1 MVLKGT
7 RHALCYSLLLMIMG
21 SVYGSH
27 SLAPECFRRSVSWFW
42 VLLTSVLS
50 FLCFCVFCI
59 IISLPRPFVCVF
71 VCVCL
76 CEPLCLVSLFCSH
89 VPLLVCRSTL
99 PPPIYFSQA
108 VMSLLSLSVSSPLT
122 GSASPSLSPPVIY
135 TSSYLFSFMRIPSL
149 VSFCISGV
157 QQ

>member
-99 PPPIYFSQA
+99 PPHLFFPGRH
-108 VMSLLSLSVSSPLT
+108 VSPL
-122 GSASPSLSPPVIY
+122 ALC
-135 TSSYLFSFMRIPSL
+135 L
-149 VSFCISGV
+149 VSVNWFCVPLVISSCYLHIFLPV
-157 QQ
+157 

>member
-7 RHALCYSLLLMIMG
+7 HHALCYSLLLMIMG

-50 FLCFCVFCI
+50 FGVFCI
-59 IISLPRPFVCVF
+59 IISLPRPSVCVF

-99 PPPIYFSQA
+99 PPSIFPRPSC
-108 VMSLLSLSVSSPLT
+108 LSSRSVSSPLT
-122 GSASPSLSPPVIY
+122 VSASPSLSPPVIY
-135 TSSYLFSFMRIPSL
+135 RIHFVSLSLLSSQFPCHVGS
-149 VSFCISGV
+149 
-157 QQ
+157 